1 MTVYRTMEENRERS
15 YFTIDEQLCILQKR
29 LEVYQEE
36 LNSELTVEDR
46 QTFETYKAE
55 VDEKMHLLVSRKE
68 HLLQKPTFL
77 LLIASDNDNKVFLTL
92 PTYIETED
100 EAKFFAK
107 SVIEKLLADNA
118 VQLNDGGYIGI
129 IVRNSL
135 YKAME
140 DKVSVSQILA
150 NRKVYITSKQI
161 LASSD
166 NISVF

>member
-1 MTVYRTMEENRERS
+1 MTVYRTMEENRDRS

-29 LEVYQEE
+29 LEVYKEE
-36 LNSELTVEDR
+36 LSSELTVEDR

-55 VDEKMHLLVSRKE
+55 VDKKMHFWVSRKE

-77 LLIASDNDNKVFLTL
+77 LLIASDNDNKVFLTF

-107 SVIEKLLADNA
+107 SVIVKLLADNA

-129 IVRNSL
+129 IVRNSF
-135 YKAME
+135 YKEME
-140 DKVSVSQILA
+140 DKVSVSQILT
-150 NRKVYITSKQI
+150 NRKAYITSKQI
-161 LASSD
+161 LAAND